1 MSEKLN
7 PSPEE
12 LLPHASPMVLID
24 ELVELDQQLVKSRVV
39 IQSDSMFIEE
49 GGVPAYVGIE
59 YMAQTVGLMSGMAS
73 VANEEAVGIGFLIG
87 APAFETHI
95 DYFELGMELEV
106 VMEHYWG
113 DDQLMQFEGKIYEVG
128 KSVPLVEGRLSLLKP
143 NDENEFMKGIS

>member
-24 ELVELDQQLVKSRVV
+24 KLVELDQQVVKSQVV

-49 GGVPAYVGIE
+49 DGVPAYVGIE
-59 YMAQTVGLMSGMAS
+59 YMAQTVGLMSGMVS
-73 VANEEAVGIGFLIG
+73 VQKAEAVGIGFLIG

-95 DYFELGMELEV
+95 DYFPVGMELEV

-113 DDQLMQFEGKIYEVG
+113 DDQLMQFEGKIYEIG
-128 KSVPLVEGRLSLLKP
+128 KSIPLVEGRLSLLKP
-143 NDENEFMKGIS
+143 KDENEFMKGIS